1 MSEPQRGSRHQT
13 SSQCGGLVAISDH
26 SRSGSSVRGSE
37 RLLSRLRGGRA
48 RPASE
53 SLRTCFRVRVGE
65 PAAWSAP
72 LSIYLSLY
80 LSLYLSIYLSAH
92 LVVQPRGMRAFE

>member
-53 SLRTCFRVRVGE
+53 SLRTCLGLGLGLGLGFG
-65 PAAWSAP
+65 
-72 LSIYLSLY
+72 LGLGLG
-80 LSLYLSIYLSAH
+80 LGLGFGL
-92 LVVQPRGMRAFE
+92 GFG